1 MHHYS
6 AGEAGGEMLGGKP
19 DDGGAYSPFLLP
31 QRPPHLN
38 PEFGVKRRGALS
50 GRRSTTHHYHYGEHS
65 AAFTLKLEEGRGLS
79 EFTSWCVF
87 LCDHTIQ

>member
-1 MHHYS
+1 
-6 AGEAGGEMLGGKP
+6 MLRGKP

-38 PEFGVKRRGALS
+38 PEFGVERRGALS
-50 GRRSTTHHYHYGEHS
+50 GRRSATHHHHYGEHS

-79 EFTSWCVF
+79 ESIVCVYMGVIWPI
-87 LCDHTIQ
+87 LYSK